1 MRLSEA
7 RSQGTQA
14 VQESSAILA
23 HTERD
28 QDQLAAGLRLGI
40 AATLFIAVF
49 AVREH
54 GAHHHPLLMATAA
67 YGIVAVFSAWL
78 AMRGYHHRWLPYAF
92 ATCESILL
100 AGQLVLLSNLLHVP
114 SSQIFTL
121 PMSGLLF
128 VLLVHASMRYRP
140 WLVVHTAA
148 TMGISTFVAMRV
160 IEAAP
165 SEPHQLTAID
175 QTSHFDDLVHYQAFP
190 FITLGLVT
198 LMLLVANRKMRSL
211 FNSHVVNLVRVAKL
225 SRYFSR
231 SIADELATRTDEEL
245 FRGRRVQVAVM
256 FADVRGF
263 SHLAETMEPDKLG
276 IFLCELRTKLA
287 HIVGLHG
294 GTIDKFIGDSSWRYS
309 AFPTDTRTTP
319 RTRSHARWI

>member
-23 HTERD
+23 HAERD

-67 YGIVAVFSAWL
+67 YGIVAAFSAWL

-100 AGQLVLLSNLLHVP
+100 AGQLVLLSNRLHVP

-140 WLVVHTAA
+140 
-148 TMGISTFVAMRV
+148 
-160 IEAAP
+160 
-165 SEPHQLTAID
+165 
-175 QTSHFDDLVHYQAFP
+175 
-190 FITLGLVT
+190 
-198 LMLLVANRKMRSL
+198 
-211 FNSHVVNLVRVAKL
+211 
-225 SRYFSR
+225 
-231 SIADELATRTDEEL
+231 
-245 FRGRRVQVAVM
+245 
-256 FADVRGF
+256 
-263 SHLAETMEPDKLG
+263 
-276 IFLCELRTKLA
+276 
-287 HIVGLHG
+287 
-294 GTIDKFIGDSSWRYS
+294 
-309 AFPTDTRTTP
+309 
-319 RTRSHARWI
+319 